1 MLVSKLI
8 HVSKSGP
15 GVSEWLSWTAFLRH
29 KGPYKLYIHN
39 LDIEITV
46 FPHIDN
52 TQSTGH
58 N

>member
-1 MLVSKLI
+1 MEMSKFNSL
-8 HVSKSGP
+8 SGDS
-15 GVSEWLSWTAFLRH
+15 GQR
-29 KGPYKLYIHN
+29 GPYSQYKLYSHSLYIG
-39 LDIEITV
+39 IAV